1 MARTDTV
8 LHSPSDPLARALGWF
23 SIGLGVVQVA
33 APGWLARGVGVS
45 DGKANLLLVRA
56 VGGRELA
63 TGAGIQ
69 LRPRP
74 RRWLWA
80 RVGGDALD
88 LALLGAALGN
98 PRTDRRRLTIA
109 TGAVAGVTAL
119 DLLATFRRASRP
131 TAGEPTMRARTA
143 ITINRPVDD
152 VYRYWRDFKNLPSF
166 MAHLDS
172 VEVTGERQS
181 HWVAHA
187 PAGRSVQW
195 DAEITDDTPGER
207 IAWRS
212 LDGADVANSGSV
224 EFAPAPRGQGT
235 EVTVELEYE
244 PPGGKLGA
252 AVAKLFGEEPL
263 QQVKDDLRRCKQVLE
278 TGEVLRSDGTPDGT
292 KSVRQLEQRPAQP
305 LAPTGSAT

>member
-45 DGKANLLLVRA
+45 DGEANLLLLRA
-56 VGGRELA
+56 VGGRELV

-131 TAGEPTMRARTA
+131 SAEEPTMRARTA

-152 VYRYWRDFKNLPSF
+152 VYRYWRDFKNLPGF
-166 MAHLDS
+166 MAHLES
-172 VEVTGERQS
+172 VEVTGDRQS
-181 HWVAHA
+181 HWVADA

-207 IAWRS
+207 VAWRS

-235 EVTVELEYE
+235 EVTVEIEYE

-292 KSVRQLEQRPAQP
+292 KSLRQLEQRPAQP

>member
-45 DGKANLLLVRA
+45 DGKANLLLLRA

-131 TAGEPTMRARTA
+131 SAEEPTMRARTA

-152 VYRYWRDFKNLPSF
+152 VYRYWRDFKNLPGF
-166 MAHLDS
+166 MAHLES
-172 VEVTGERQS
+172 VEVTGDRQS
-181 HWVAHA
+181 HWVADA

-212 LDGADVANSGSV
+212 LDGADVDNSGSV

-235 EVTVELEYE
+235 EVTVEIEYE

-278 TGEVLRSDGTPDGT
+278 TGEVLRSDGSPDGT

-305 LAPTGSAT
+305 VAPTGSAT